1 VIPVI
6 RTFDWKVIFMRR
18 QQFFSCM
25 LLIIFLCSLTPL
37 STSQAA
43 MKLELTPYER
53 GFSYAYSL
61 PGEDFSILWYSTPS
75 ETGRLVLCNEEGQ
88 YSGDVSLPLS
98 GEGGK
103 LRVWVEDLNQ
113 KKQADVKIDLPA
125 AADYQPAAGASN
137 AKVKNFVLSSTPQG
151 FSYSFSAADCD
162 YLLLYYRN
170 KQESGILPVYP
181 DENSSFSGEIILP
194 MTYSYTLSTVQVQS
208 GKKRV
213 LAEKTV
219 RKGYEYPAA
228 PAAQPGRLS
237 GVVVCI
243 DPGHQEFGK
252 AVRTP
257 AGPGLTG
264 YIKGTSGM
272 AQGVVTL
279 RKEFIVTM
287 EAAVKLRDELLRQG
301 ATVFL
306 TREEPYTF
314 LSNLDRSLIAEEGG
328 AHIMLRLHCDLR
340 ENRKTQ
346 GISVYGPR
354 NSDYARAVAD
364 PDTYR
369 HMGELLIN
377 AMKNRLGYELTEATG
392 RVRINDQFVGNNWAK
407 MICFLVEMGFMSNPE
422 EDIKLATPEYQ
433 QWLAEGM
440 AQGVYEIAL
449 FRGLIQPE
457 NPEQ

>member
-1 VIPVI
+1 
-6 RTFDWKVIFMRR
+6 
-18 QQFFSCM
+18 M

-98 GEGGK
+98 G
-103 LRVWVEDLNQ
+103 V
-113 KKQADVKIDLPA
+113 I
-125 AADYQPAAGASN
+125 
-137 AKVKNFVLSSTPQG
+137 
-151 FSYSFSAADCD
+151 
-162 YLLLYYRN
+162 
-170 KQESGILPVYP
+170 
-181 DENSSFSGEIILP
+181 
-194 MTYSYTLSTVQVQS
+194 
-208 GKKRV
+208 
-213 LAEKTV
+213 
-219 RKGYEYPAA
+219 
-228 PAAQPGRLS
+228 
-237 GVVVCI
+237 VCI

-346 GISVYGPR
+346 GISVYVPR

-449 FRGLIQPE
+449 FRGLVQPE
-457 NPEQ
+457 NSEQ